1 MKFFFQI
8 DITWNYI
15 WSNISVLDHPKF
27 CFPVI
32 CAKKCSPA
40 KITWEMISEAILIW
54 NVEEPYKN
62 DNINVKNVQMNM
74 VDKLFYKYISKVIEK
89 DWQIWKTIVQIQL
102 QIIMPTKRSNWKS
115 KKNPWMMMRYWSNKN
130 LLIIDEYGWYL
141 YWLKYD
147 YCRYSLL
154 IKKPHKNIHTWF
166 SPMSIFAVHHNIS
179 MASKRDPA
187 NYTCIRS
194 SCRTKNKW

>member
-1 MKFFFQI
+1 MNFFFQI

-27 CFPVI
+27 CFLVI

-141 YWLKYD
+141 YWLKYY

-154 IKKPHKNIHTWF
+154 IKKTTQKYPYMI
-166 SPMSIFAVHHNIS
+166 
-179 MASKRDPA
+179 
-187 NYTCIRS
+187 
-194 SCRTKNKW
+194 